1 MKILFVENHQLFAE
15 TVVAQFLARDAVTI
29 VANVFEAFDLIR
41 TGRFDA
47 VLVDYDL
54 DDFKG
59 DAFVR
64 RLRSS
69 GSTIPIVAVSARET
83 GNAVLVAAGAD
94 AVCHKA
100 DFRSIRR
107 VLERVRSDDVGNTI
121 PSLLRA
127 APGPRLTR
135 PRPI

>member
-1 MKILFVENHQLFAE
+1 MKILFVENHQVFAE
-15 TVVAQFLARDAVTI
+15 TVVAQFLPDDAVTI
-29 VANVFEAFDLIR
+29 AATVFEAFDLVR
-41 TGRFDA
+41 SGSFDA

-69 GSTIPIVAVSARET
+69 GSTIPIVAVSARDD
-83 GNAVLVAAGAD
+83 GNLALSAAGAD

-107 VLERVRSDDVGNTI
+107 VLG
-121 PSLLRA
+121 
-127 APGPRLTR
+127 RLTT
-135 PRPI
+135 